1 MILRYLLAAL
11 PRSSCVVLCKL
22 DELDECF
29 GNSLLRKV
37 LSQNGSYYKQL
48 VSLKN
53 GIMCESLFLVHQY
66 GSFFC
71 KINLNINFWLNPN
84 VMPRSANGNGDVTQ
98 YYMVSW
104 FFSDI
109 MFYFSV
115 HNIYV
120 VGFSGRFDNLLRKG

>member
-1 MILRYLLAAL
+1 MILGYLLAAL

-22 DELDECF
+22 DECF

-37 LSQNGSYYKQL
+37 LSQNSSYYKQL

-66 GSFFC
+66 GRFFC
-71 KINLNINFWLNPN
+71 KINLNINFWLNLN
-84 VMPRSANGNGDVTQ
+84 VMPRQRMEMVMWFK

-120 VGFSGRFDNLLRKG
+120 VGFSERFDNLLRKG